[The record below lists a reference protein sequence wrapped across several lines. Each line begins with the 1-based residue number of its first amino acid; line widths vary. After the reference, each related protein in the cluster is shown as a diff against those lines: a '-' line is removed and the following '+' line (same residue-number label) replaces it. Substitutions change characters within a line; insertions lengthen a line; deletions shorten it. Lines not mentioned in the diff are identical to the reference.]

1 MAVSEN
7 QLDSIIKGFVENLCD
22 EIDVEEV
29 ILFGSYARGD
39 AKEHSDID
47 IAVVSSWFEN
57 KPHIKNMQFLS
68 RKAARYNS
76 LIEAL
81 PFTVEEYKNPDQRTL
96 LASIIKSGRKYPIK
110 KIVSTHKKKMALI

>member
-1 MAVSEN
+1 MAVTEN
-7 QLDSIIKGFVENLCD
+7 QLDTIIKGFVENLCN

-47 IAVVSSWFEN
+47 LAIISDWFEN

-68 RKAARYNS
+68 IKAARYNS

-81 PFTVEEYKNPDQRTL
+81 PFTVQEYQNPDQRTL
-96 LASIIKSGRKYPIK
+96 MASIIKSGRKFPIK
-110 KIVSTHKKKMALI
+110 EIVSIRKKKMA